1 MADFHYGGTED
12 ESAEIR
18 KLNAEV
24 VSVPIAFGT
33 NQLSVSDANMLVADG
48 GHR

>member
-1 MADFHYGGTED
+1 MGDFHYGGTEE

-24 VSVPIAFGT
+24 VSK
-33 NQLSVSDANMLVADG
+33 LVTFTLY
-48 GHR
+48 RC